1 MSKMTFK
8 EFQATRTAKTWDKA
22 RCQSEGLDVDS
33 LDVLEY
39 EDGCYIECC
48 QNGMY
53 SLVIG
58 NQDWHDAR
66 LEMLENLL
74 YDHWYC

>member
-8 EFQATRTAKTWDKA
+8 EFQATLTAKTWDKA

-39 EDGCYIECC
+39 EDG
-48 QNGMY
+48 
-53 SLVIG
+53 
-58 NQDWHDAR
+58 
-66 LEMLENLL
+66 
-74 YDHWYC
+74 